1 MHIDEQIGKFLFD
14 KLRTVPHRMS
24 YQIQTADKLV
34 EISYILGDRI
44 FEAAPCGWV
53 MLTVA
58 VPDGRGWIRSSRTD
72 FIMRDMRFKSISL
85 IIDNGNPVSEDNYI
99 EIYNMLNKLFDDI
112 GGINNDTKGQVDATI
127 TGTIQTGVSRCEC

>member
-1 MHIDEQIGKFLFD
+1 MSTDEQIGNLLFD
-14 KLRTVPHRMS
+14 KLGNAPHRIS
-24 YQIQTADKLV
+24 YEIKTNDKLV

-44 FEAAPCGWV
+44 FEAAHCGWV

-58 VPDGRGWIRSSRTD
+58 IPDGRGWIRNSRTD

-85 IIDNGNPVSEDNYI
+85 IIDNGNPVPEDNYI

-127 TGTIQTGVSRCEC
+127 TGTIQTGVSRFEC